1 MCFGN
6 HILRLVRESVIFGIL
21 TILVSY
27 CISYM
32 MTGQFVQGR
41 ETWNKNYTME
51 KAVFLTGS
59 LSYLVY
65 YFYINLLYMIRVY

>member
-1 MCFGN
+1 MCFRSQ
-6 HILRLVRESVIFGIL
+6 ILRLIRNAVIFGIIS
-21 TILVSY
+21 ILVSY

-51 KAVFLTGS
+51 KALFFTS
-59 LSYLVY
+59 SISFLVY
-65 YFYINLLYMIRVY
+65 YFYINLFYMISVF